1 MIDAQD
7 IGTDTLEQHFA
18 WLERHCAHL
27 SGQANAGQDLA
38 QETLIEAWRN
48 RHKLH
53 DAGNERAW
61 LAAIARNVCARW
73 RRTEVRMS
81 RLYVPLDVSED
92 INVAIDNPNGRE
104 VDPVW
109 CSEQRELY
117 DLIEEAMAFLP
128 DPARRLLADRYGAE
142 RSIAEIARS
151 REQSA
156 PHVAVQLQ
164 RARGKLKTVLLDRFP
179 DELRAFAPGDFG
191 ARSWHGTRLWCPRC
205 GKQRLESI
213 LEAGDGIF
221 TLRCPACAPV
231 PDAYLYNWEEHVAG
245 TAGVLSSARS
255 APQALDRTLRT
266 KPCFLPTPIDGQR
279 PPCPHC
285 QRPVWPKMVPFHTY
299 TYGDEFSDL
308 SIEIWCD
315 ECGFLS
321 TSATF
326 PGLALFSETGVQ
338 FWRTHDRI
346 VTSDVSRI
354 ERDGIDAIR
363 VTMRSVTSSHALTT
377 VFSADSAHLLLVAPQ
392 L

>member
-1 MIDAQD
+1 MIDAHD
-7 IGTDTLEQHFA
+7 IGPDTLEQHFA
-18 WLERHCAHL
+18 WLERHCAQL
-27 SGQANAGQDLA
+27 SGHANAGQDLA

-48 RHKLH
+48 RHKLR

-81 RLYVPLDVSED
+81 RLYVPLDITGD
-92 INVAIDNPNGRE
+92 IDFPADAPE
-104 VDPVW
+104 SQDTDPVW
-109 CSEQRELY
+109 SSEQRELY

-128 DPARRLLADRYGAE
+128 DPARRLLIDRYGAD
-142 RSIAEIARS
+142 RSVAEIARS

-164 RARGKLKTVLLDRFP
+164 RARGKLKAVLLDRFP
-179 DELRAFAPGDFG
+179 EEFRSFAPDGSG
-191 ARSWHGTRLWCPRC
+191 ARSWHATRLWCPRC

-213 LEAGDGIF
+213 LEPGEGIF
-221 TLRCPACAPV
+221 TLRCLACAPG
-231 PDAYLYNWEEHVAG
+231 PGALLFNWEEDVAG

-266 KPCFLPTPIDGQR
+266 KPRFLPTPIDGPR

-285 QRPVWPKMVPFHTY
+285 QRPVWPKIVRS
-299 TYGDEFSDL
+299 GVDADELADL
-308 SIEIWCD
+308 LIEIWCD
-315 ECGFLS
+315 ACGYLS

-326 PGLALFSETGVQ
+326 SGLALFCETGVQ
-338 FWRTHDRI
+338 FWRTHGRI

-354 ERDGIDAIR
+354 ERDGVDAIR
-363 VTMRSVTSSHALTT
+363 VTMRSVTSSHSLTT
-377 VFSADSAHLLLVAPQ
+377 VLSADSAQLLLVAPAG
-392 L
+392 